1 MNNTIKTILISLAV
15 AIAAALVVVGLSGS
29 GTKLGAQVQN
39 DLFYFTGGI
48 KVGNTSQFSVSNAGV
63 ITTSGA
69 ITTTGALTTASQT
82 LVNGSATTTEAIG
95 SSAIGTNK
103 GKICLWN
110 GTQYSIISF
119 AAGSTTTSVATS
131 TSCN

>member
-1 MNNTIKTILISLAV
+1 MSSTIKTILISLAA
-15 AIAAALVVVGLSGS
+15 AIAVALVVVGLSGS
-29 GTKLGAQVQN
+29 GAKLGAQVQN

-48 KVGNTSQFSVSNAGV
+48 KVGNAGQFSISNAGAV
-63 ITTSGA
+63 
-69 ITTTGALTTASQT
+69 TTTGAITTASQT
-82 LVNGSATTTEAIG
+82 LVNGTATTTEAVG

-110 GTQYSIISF
+110 GTQYSVISF
-119 AAGSTTTSVATS
+119 PAGSTTTSVATS